1 MDNSVGKRIETLR
14 KSKKISQEDLAEKV
28 GVSRMTVY
36 KWESGTSVPNYA
48 NMQALAR
55 ALETTVSFFTDETSF
70 ECDEEERERESAR
83 ENEIALSV
91 ENELCA
97 ADITYENPAEEA
109 YCDKPKLQRNSGDN
123 DGKKGGRAIFLV
135 AAILSLIGC
144 VIFSA
149 FSVFIFIIVFSDNN
163 KGYFYANTSG
173 TSIDHFILSVI
184 AAVLCLSASVT
195 CFVVHSK
202 KLKNKNNK
210 TNNLEG

>member
-28 GVSRMTVY
+28 GVSRTTVY

-70 ECDEEERERESAR
+70 GCDEEERERESAR

-91 ENELCA
+91 GSELCA
-97 ADITYENPAEEA
+97 ADITYENPAEEV
-109 YCDKPKLQRNSGDN
+109 YCDKPKLQGKPGDN
-123 DGKKGGRAIFLV
+123 DGKKGGRAKLLA

-144 VIFSA
+144 VISSA
-149 FSVFIFIIVFSDNN
+149 ISVCISFIVFSDNH
-163 KGYFYANTSG
+163 KGVFYATTSG
-173 TSIDHFILSVI
+173 TSIDRFILSVI

-195 CFVVHSK
+195 CFVFHRK
-202 KLKNKNNK
+202 KS
-210 TNNLEG
+210 

>member
-1 MDNSVGKRIETLR
+1 MDNSVGKRIEKLR

-70 ECDEEERERESAR
+70 GCDEEEREKESAG
-83 ENEIALSV
+83 ENEVALSV

-97 ADITYENPAEEA
+97 ADITCENPAEEA
-109 YCDKPKLQRNSGDN
+109 YCDKPKLRESSEDN
-123 DGKKGGRAIFLV
+123 DGKKGCRAIFLV

-144 VIFSA
+144 VIFSVL
-149 FSVFIFIIVFSDNN
+149 SVVISIIVFSEN
-163 KGYFYANTSG
+163 KGAFYANTSG

-195 CFVVHSK
+195 CFVVRSK
-202 KLKNKNNK
+202 KSKK
-210 TNNLEG
+210 

>member
-70 ECDEEERERESAR
+70 GCDEEEREKESAG

-109 YCDKPKLQRNSGDN
+109 YCDKLKLRESSEDN

-144 VIFSA
+144 VIFSVL
-149 FSVFIFIIVFSDNN
+149 SVVISIIVFSEN
-163 KGYFYANTSG
+163 KGAFYANTSG
-173 TSIDHFILSVI
+173 TSIDHFTLSVI
-184 AAVLCLSASVT
+184 AAVLCLSASIT
-195 CFVVHSK
+195 CFVVYLKKSK
-202 KLKNKNNK
+202 K
-210 TNNLEG
+210 

>member
-55 ALETTVSFFTDETSF
+55 AFETTVSFFTDETSF
-70 ECDEEERERESAR
+70 GCDEEERERESAR
-83 ENEIALSV
+83 GSEVALSV

-97 ADITYENPAEEA
+97 ADITYENPAEEV

-123 DGKKGGRAIFLV
+123 DGKKGGRAIFLA

-149 FSVFIFIIVFSDNN
+149 ISVCISFIVFSEN
-163 KGYFYANTSG
+163 KGVFYMNTSG
-173 TSIDHFILSVI
+173 TSIDHFTLSVI
-184 AAVLCLSASVT
+184 AAVLCLSASIT
-195 CFVVHSK
+195 CFVVYLKKSK
-202 KLKNKNNK
+202 K
-210 TNNLEG
+210 

>member
-28 GVSRMTVY
+28 GVSRTTIY

-70 ECDEEERERESAR
+70 GCDEEEKEKESAR

-91 ENELCA
+91 GSELCA

-109 YCDKPKLQRNSGDN
+109 YCDKPKSQWNSGDN
-123 DGKKGGRAIFLV
+123 DGKKGGGAKLLA

-144 VIFSA
+144 IIFSA
-149 FSVFIFIIVFSDNN
+149 ISVCISFIVFSDNN
-163 KGYFYANTSG
+163 KGFFYANTSG

-195 CFVVHSK
+195 CFVIHRK
-202 KLKNKNNK
+202 KL
-210 TNNLEG
+210 

>member
-70 ECDEEERERESAR
+70 GCDEEERERESAG

-109 YCDKPKLQRNSGDN
+109 YCDKPKLQLNPGDN
-123 DGKKGGRAIFLV
+123 DGKKGGRAIFLA

-144 VIFSA
+144 VIFSVL
-149 FSVFIFIIVFSDNN
+149 SVVISIIVFSEN
-163 KGYFYANTSG
+163 KGVFYMNTSG
-173 TSIDHFILSVI
+173 TSIDHFTLSVI
-184 AAVLCLSASVT
+184 AAVLCLSASIT
-195 CFVVHSK
+195 CFVVRSK
-202 KLKNKNNK
+202 KSKK
-210 TNNLEG
+210 

>member
-97 ADITYENPAEEA
+97 ANTPTEEF
-109 YCDKPKLQRNSGDN
+109 YFDKPKLRESSGDN
-123 DGKKGGRAIFLV
+123 DGKKGGRAIFLA
-135 AAILSLIGC
+135 AAILSLVGC

-149 FSVFIFIIVFSDNN
+149 ISVCISFIVFSDNH
-163 KGYFYANTSG
+163 KGVFYATTSG
-173 TSIDHFILSVI
+173 TSIDRFILSVI
-184 AAVLCLSASVT
+184 AAVLCLSASIT
-195 CFVVHSK
+195 CFVVRSK
-202 KLKNKNNK
+202 KSKK
-210 TNNLEG
+210 

>member
-70 ECDEEERERESAR
+70 GCDEEEREKESAR

-91 ENELCA
+91 ESELCA

-109 YCDKPKLQRNSGDN
+109 YCDKPKSQWNPGDN
-123 DGKKGGRAIFLV
+123 DGKKGGRAIFLA

-149 FSVFIFIIVFSDNN
+149 ISVCISFIVFSDNN
-163 KGYFYANTSG
+163 KGVFYMNTSAM
-173 TSIDHFILSVI
+173 SIDHFILSVI
-184 AAVLCLSASVT
+184 AAVLCLSASIT
-195 CFVVHSK
+195 CFVVRSK
-202 KLKNKNNK
+202 KSKK
-210 TNNLEG
+210 

>member
-70 ECDEEERERESAR
+70 GCDEEEREKESAR

-91 ENELCA
+91 ESELCA
-97 ADITYENPAEEA
+97 ADITYETPAEEA
-109 YCDKPKLQRNSGDN
+109 YCDKPKLRESSEDN

-144 VIFSA
+144 VIFSVL
-149 FSVFIFIIVFSDNN
+149 SVVISIIVFSEN
-163 KGYFYANTSG
+163 KGAFYANTSG
-173 TSIDHFILSVI
+173 TSIDHFTLSVI

-195 CFVVHSK
+195 CFVVRSK
-202 KLKNKNNK
+202 KSKK
-210 TNNLEG
+210 

>member
-70 ECDEEERERESAR
+70 GCDEEEREKESAG

-91 ENELCA
+91 GSELCA
-97 ADITYENPAEEA
+97 ANTPTEEV
-109 YCDKPKLQRNSGDN
+109 YFDKPKLRESSEDN
-123 DGKKGGRAIFLV
+123 DGKKGGGAIFLA

-149 FSVFIFIIVFSDNN
+149 LSVVISIIVFSEN
-163 KGYFYANTSG
+163 KGAFYANTSG
-173 TSIDHFILSVI
+173 TSIDHFTLSVI

-195 CFVVHSK
+195 CFVVRSK
-202 KLKNKNNK
+202 KSKK
-210 TNNLEG
+210 

>member
-1 MDNSVGKRIETLR
+1 MDNSVGKRIEKLR

-28 GVSRMTVY
+28 GVSRTTVY
-36 KWESGTSVPNYA
+36 KWESGTSVPNFA
-48 NMQALAR
+48 KLQALAC
-55 ALETTVSFFTDETSF
+55 ALEITVSFLAGETPF
-70 ECDEEERERESAR
+70 EYTEEESKG

-91 ENELCA
+91 GSELCA

-109 YCDKPKLQRNSGDN
+109 YCDKPKLRESSEDN
-123 DGKKGGRAIFLV
+123 DGKKGGRAIFLAA

-149 FSVFIFIIVFSDNN
+149 LSVFISIIVFSEN
-163 KGYFYANTSG
+163 KGAFYANTSG

-195 CFVVHSK
+195 CFVVRSK
-202 KLKNKNNK
+202 KSKK
-210 TNNLEG
+210 

>member
-70 ECDEEERERESAR
+70 GCDEEEREKESAR

-91 ENELCA
+91 ENELRA
-97 ADITYENPAEEA
+97 VDTHTEEV
-109 YCDKPKLQRNSGDN
+109 YFDKLKLRESSEDN
-123 DGKKGGRAIFLV
+123 DGKNGGRAKLLA

-144 VIFSA
+144 VISSA
-149 FSVFIFIIVFSDNN
+149 ISVCISFIVFSDNH
-163 KGYFYANTSG
+163 KGVFYATTSG
-173 TSIDHFILSVI
+173 TSIDRFILSVI
-184 AAVLCLSASVT
+184 AAVLCLSASIT
-195 CFVVHSK
+195 CFVVRSK
-202 KLKNKNNK
+202 KSKK
-210 TNNLEG
+210 

>member
-1 MDNSVGKRIETLR
+1 MDNSVGKRIEILR

-28 GVSRMTVY
+28 GVSRTTIY

-55 ALETTVSFFTDETSF
+55 ALETTVSFFTDETPF
-70 ECDEEERERESAR
+70 EYTEEESKG
-83 ENEIALSV
+83 ENEVALRVGS
-91 ENELCA
+91 ELCA

-109 YCDKPKLQRNSGDN
+109 YCDKPKLRESSGDN
-123 DGKKGGRAIFLV
+123 DGKKGGGAKLLA

-144 VIFSA
+144 IIFSA
-149 FSVFIFIIVFSDNN
+149 ISVCISFIVFSDNN
-163 KGYFYANTSG
+163 KGVFYMNTSG

-195 CFVVHSK
+195 CFVIHRTKS
-202 KLKNKNNK
+202 
-210 TNNLEG
+210 

>member
-70 ECDEEERERESAR
+70 GCDEEEREKESAG

-109 YCDKPKLQRNSGDN
+109 YCDKPKLRESSGDN
-123 DGKKGGRAIFLV
+123 DGKKGGRAIFLA

-144 VIFSA
+144 VIFSVL
-149 FSVFIFIIVFSDNN
+149 SVVISIIVFSEN
-163 KGYFYANTSG
+163 KGAFYANTSG
-173 TSIDHFILSVI
+173 TSIDHFTLSVI

-195 CFVVHSK
+195 CFVVRSK
-202 KLKNKNNK
+202 KSKK
-210 TNNLEG
+210 

>member
-70 ECDEEERERESAR
+70 GCDEEEREKESAG
-83 ENEIALSV
+83 ENEVALSV
-91 ENELCA
+91 GSELCA
-97 ADITYENPAEEA
+97 ADNTYENPAEEA
-109 YCDKPKLQRNSGDN
+109 YCDKPKLRESSEDN
-123 DGKKGGRAIFLV
+123 DGKKGGRAIFLAA

-149 FSVFIFIIVFSDNN
+149 LSVFISIIVFSEN
-163 KGYFYANTSG
+163 KGAFYANTSG

-195 CFVVHSK
+195 CFVVRSK
-202 KLKNKNNK
+202 KSKK
-210 TNNLEG
+210 

>member
-28 GVSRMTVY
+28 GVSRQTVY

-70 ECDEEERERESAR
+70 ECDEEEREKEKESAR
-83 ENEIALSV
+83 ENEIVLSV

-97 ADITYENPAEEA
+97 ADTTYENPAEEA
-109 YCDKPKLQRNSGDN
+109 YCDKPKLRESSGDN
-123 DGKKGGRAIFLV
+123 DGKKGGGAKLLA

-149 FSVFIFIIVFSDNN
+149 LSVCIAIIVFSDNN
-163 KGYFYANTSG
+163 KGVFYANTTG
-173 TSIDHFILSVI
+173 TSIDQFIFSVI

-202 KLKNKNNK
+202 KSKK
-210 TNNLEG
+210 

>member
-70 ECDEEERERESAR
+70 ECDEEEREKESSR
-83 ENEIALSV
+83 ENEIALRVGS
-91 ENELCA
+91 ELCA
-97 ADITYENPAEEA
+97 ADITYETPAEEA
-109 YCDKPKLQRNSGDN
+109 YCDKPKLQWNPGDN
-123 DGKKGGRAIFLV
+123 DGKKGGGAKLLA

-149 FSVFIFIIVFSDNN
+149 LSIFISIIVFSEN
-163 KGYFYANTSG
+163 KGVFYMNTSG
-173 TSIDHFILSVI
+173 TSIDHFTLSVI
-184 AAVLCLSASVT
+184 AAVLCLSASIT
-195 CFVVHSK
+195 CFVVRSK
-202 KLKNKNNK
+202 KSKK
-210 TNNLEG
+210 

>member
-55 ALETTVSFFTDETSF
+55 ALEITVSFFTDETSF
-70 ECDEEERERESAR
+70 GCDEEEREKESAR

-91 ENELCA
+91 ESELCA
-97 ADITYENPAEEA
+97 VNTHTEEV
-109 YCDKPKLQRNSGDN
+109 YFDKLKLRESSEDN
-123 DGKKGGRAIFLV
+123 DGKKGGRAIFLA

-144 VIFSA
+144 VIFSVL
-149 FSVFIFIIVFSDNN
+149 SVVISIIVFSEN
-163 KGYFYANTSG
+163 KGAFYANTSG
-173 TSIDHFILSVI
+173 TSIDHFTLSVI

-195 CFVVHSK
+195 CFVVRSK
-202 KLKNKNNK
+202 KSKK
-210 TNNLEG
+210 

>member
-55 ALETTVSFFTDETSF
+55 ALETTVSFFTDETAF
-70 ECDEEERERESAR
+70 GCDEEEREKESAR
-83 ENEIALSV
+83 GSEVALSV

-109 YCDKPKLQRNSGDN
+109 YCDKPKLQWNPGDN
-123 DGKKGGRAIFLV
+123 DGKKGGRAIFLA

-210 TNNLEG
+210 TNNLED

>member
-70 ECDEEERERESAR
+70 GCDEEEREKESAG

-109 YCDKPKLQRNSGDN
+109 YCDKPKLRESSEDN
-123 DGKKGGRAIFLV
+123 DGKKGGGAKLLA

-149 FSVFIFIIVFSDNN
+149 LSVFISIIVFSEN
-163 KGYFYANTSG
+163 KGVFYMNTSG
-173 TSIDHFILSVI
+173 TSIDHFTLSVI
-184 AAVLCLSASVT
+184 AAVLCLSASIT
-195 CFVVHSK
+195 CFVVRSK
-202 KLKNKNNK
+202 KSKK
-210 TNNLEG
+210 

>member
-28 GVSRMTVY
+28 GVSRTTIY

-70 ECDEEERERESAR
+70 ECDEEEKEKESAR
-83 ENEIALSV
+83 ENEVALSV
-91 ENELCA
+91 GSELCV
-97 ADITYENPAEEA
+97 ADITYENPAEEV
-109 YCDKPKLQRNSGDN
+109 YCDKPKSHGKPGDN
-123 DGKKGGRAIFLV
+123 VGKKGGRAKLLA

-144 VIFSA
+144 VISSA
-149 FSVFIFIIVFSDNN
+149 ISVCISFIVFSDNN
-163 KGYFYANTSG
+163 KGVFYMNTSG

-195 CFVVHSK
+195 CFVIHRK
-202 KLKNKNNK
+202 KL
-210 TNNLEG
+210 

>member
-70 ECDEEERERESAR
+70 EYTEEESKG

-97 ADITYENPAEEA
+97 ADITYETPAEEA
-109 YCDKPKLQRNSGDN
+109 YCDKPKLRESSEDN
-123 DGKKGGRAIFLV
+123 DGKNGGRAIFLA

-149 FSVFIFIIVFSDNN
+149 ISVCISFIVFSDNH
-163 KGYFYANTSG
+163 KGVFYATTSG
-173 TSIDHFILSVI
+173 TSIDRFILSVI
-184 AAVLCLSASVT
+184 AAVLCLSASIT
-195 CFVVHSK
+195 CFVVRSK
-202 KLKNKNNK
+202 KSKK
-210 TNNLEG
+210 

>member
-28 GVSRMTVY
+28 GVSRQTVY

-55 ALETTVSFFTDETSF
+55 ALETTVSFFTDETPF
-70 ECDEEERERESAR
+70 EYTEEESKG
-83 ENEIALSV
+83 ENEVALSV
-91 ENELCA
+91 GSELCA

-109 YCDKPKLQRNSGDN
+109 YCDKPKLQWNSGDN
-123 DGKKGGRAIFLV
+123 DGKKGGGAKLLA

-144 VIFSA
+144 IIFSA
-149 FSVFIFIIVFSDNN
+149 ISVCISFIVFSDNN
-163 KGYFYANTSG
+163 KGVFYMNTSG

-195 CFVVHSK
+195 CFVIHRK
-202 KLKNKNNK
+202 KS
-210 TNNLEG
+210 

>member
-1 MDNSVGKRIETLR
+1 
-14 KSKKISQEDLAEKV
+14 
-28 GVSRMTVY
+28 MTVY

-70 ECDEEERERESAR
+70 GCDEEEREKESAR

-97 ADITYENPAEEA
+97 ADTHNEEV
-109 YCDKPKLQRNSGDN
+109 YFDKLKLRESSEDN
-123 DGKKGGRAIFLV
+123 DGKKGGGAKLLA

-144 VIFSA
+144 IIFSA
-149 FSVFIFIIVFSDNN
+149 ISVCISFIVFSDNH
-163 KGYFYANTSG
+163 KGVFYANTSG

-184 AAVLCLSASVT
+184 AAVLCLSASVM
-195 CFVVHSK
+195 CFVIHRK
-202 KLKNKNNK
+202 KL
-210 TNNLEG
+210 

>member
-28 GVSRMTVY
+28 GVSRTTIY
-36 KWESGTSVPNYA
+36 KWESGASVPNYA

-70 ECDEEERERESAR
+70 GCDEEEREKESAR

-91 ENELCA
+91 GSKLCA
-97 ADITYENPAEEA
+97 ADITYETPAEEA
-109 YCDKPKLQRNSGDN
+109 YCDKPKLQGKPGDN
-123 DGKKGGRAIFLV
+123 DGKKGGGAKLLA

-144 VIFSA
+144 IIFSA
-149 FSVFIFIIVFSDNN
+149 ISVCISFIVFSDNN

-195 CFVVHSK
+195 CFVIHRK
-202 KLKNKNNK
+202 KL
-210 TNNLEG
+210 

>member
-55 ALETTVSFFTDETSF
+55 ALETTVSFFTDETAF
-70 ECDEEERERESAR
+70 GCDEEEREKESAR
-83 ENEIALSV
+83 GSEVALSV

-97 ADITYENPAEEA
+97 ADITYENPAEEV
-109 YCDKPKLQRNSGDN
+109 YCDKPKLQGKPGDN
-123 DGKKGGRAIFLV
+123 DGKKGGRAIFLAA

-149 FSVFIFIIVFSDNN
+149 LLVFISIIVFSEN
-163 KGYFYANTSG
+163 KGAFYANTSG

-195 CFVVHSK
+195 CFVVRSK

-210 TNNLEG
+210 TNNLED

>member
-28 GVSRMTVY
+28 GVSRTTIY

-55 ALETTVSFFTDETSF
+55 ALETTVSFLAGETLF
-70 ECDEEERERESAR
+70 EYTEEESKG

-91 ENELCA
+91 GSELCA

-109 YCDKPKLQRNSGDN
+109 YCDKPKLQWNSGDN
-123 DGKKGGRAIFLV
+123 DGKKGGGAKLLA

-144 VIFSA
+144 IIFSA
-149 FSVFIFIIVFSDNN
+149 ISVGISFIVFSDNN
-163 KGYFYANTSG
+163 KGVFYMNTSG

-195 CFVVHSK
+195 CFVIHRK
-202 KLKNKNNK
+202 KL
-210 TNNLEG
+210 

>member
-14 KSKKISQEDLAEKV
+14 KSKKISQEDIAEKV

-36 KWESGTSVPNYA
+36 KWESGTSLPNYA

-70 ECDEEERERESAR
+70 GCDEEEREKESAG

-109 YCDKPKLQRNSGDN
+109 YCDKPKLQENPGDN
-123 DGKKGGRAIFLV
+123 DGKKSGGANLLV

-144 VIFSA
+144 MFFSA
-149 FSVFIFIIVFSDNN
+149 LSVFISIIVFSEN
-163 KGYFYANTSG
+163 KGVFYANTSG
-173 TSIDHFILSVI
+173 TSIDQFIFSVI
-184 AAVLCLSASVT
+184 AAVLCLSASIT
-195 CFVVHSK
+195 CFVVRSK
-202 KLKNKNNK
+202 KSKK
-210 TNNLEG
+210 

>member
-70 ECDEEERERESAR
+70 EYTEEESKG
-83 ENEIALSV
+83 ENEVALSV

-97 ADITYENPAEEA
+97 ADITYETPAEEA
-109 YCDKPKLQRNSGDN
+109 YCDKPKLRESSGDN
-123 DGKKGGRAIFLV
+123 DGKKGGRAIFLA

-149 FSVFIFIIVFSDNN
+149 LSVCISFIVFSDNH
-163 KGYFYANTSG
+163 KGVFYANTSG

-184 AAVLCLSASVT
+184 AAVLCLSASIT
-195 CFVVHSK
+195 CFVVRSK
-202 KLKNKNNK
+202 KSKK
-210 TNNLEG
+210 

>member
-70 ECDEEERERESAR
+70 GCDEEERERESAR

-91 ENELCA
+91 ESELCA
-97 ADITYENPAEEA
+97 ADITYENPAEEV
-109 YCDKPKLQRNSGDN
+109 YCDKPKSQWNPGDN
-123 DGKKGGRAIFLV
+123 DGKKGGGAIFLV

-149 FSVFIFIIVFSDNN
+149 LSVCISFIVFSDNN
-163 KGYFYANTSG
+163 KGVFYMNTSG
-173 TSIDHFILSVI
+173 TSIDHFTLSVI
-184 AAVLCLSASVT
+184 AAVLCLSASIT
-195 CFVVHSK
+195 CFVVRSK
-202 KLKNKNNK
+202 KSKK
-210 TNNLEG
+210 

>member
-28 GVSRMTVY
+28 GVSRTTVY

-83 ENEIALSV
+83 ENEIALRVGS
-91 ENELCA
+91 ELCA
-97 ADITYENPAEEA
+97 ADMTYENPAEEV
-109 YCDKPKLQRNSGDN
+109 YCDKPKLQGKPGDN
-123 DGKKGGRAIFLV
+123 DGKKGGRAKLLA

-144 VIFSA
+144 VISSA
-149 FSVFIFIIVFSDNN
+149 ISVCISFIVFSDNH
-163 KGYFYANTSG
+163 KGVFYATTSG
-173 TSIDHFILSVI
+173 TSIDRFILSVI
-184 AAVLCLSASVT
+184 AAVLCLSASIT
-195 CFVVHSK
+195 CFVIHCK
-202 KLKNKNNK
+202 KS
-210 TNNLEG
+210 